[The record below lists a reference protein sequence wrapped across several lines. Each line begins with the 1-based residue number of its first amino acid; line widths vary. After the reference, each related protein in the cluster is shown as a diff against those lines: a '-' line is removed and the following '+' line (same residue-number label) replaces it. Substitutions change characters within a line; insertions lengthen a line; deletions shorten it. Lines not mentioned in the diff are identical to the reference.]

1 MHPSFKRLAV
11 ASVVAATLTAC
22 GGSDNS
28 NNFIP
33 FVPPPAATNPPPA
46 SPAVPGTMDVKL
58 IAFNDLHG
66 NLEPPKLSISAP
78 AKGGGTV
85 PVPAGGAAYLASAIA
100 SLKARNPNNAVVSA
114 GDMIGASPLVSALFL
129 DESTIEAVNA
139 MKIDFNAVGNH
150 EFDKGQTELL
160 RMKNGGCAKNT
171 ALEPCRVNKSFPGA
185 NFGFLA
191 ANTVKGDGNTLF
203 PATGMKTFTKDGATV
218 KVAFIGMTLKGT
230 PNIVTPA
237 GVAGLTFKDEA
248 DTANALIP
256 QLKAQGADAIVV
268 VIHEGGTTTVG
279 YNDKSCAGLSGDILP
294 ILNKLDTSVDI
305 VISGHT
311 HRSYVC
317 DYAKTNPAKPFL
329 LTSAGQ
335 YGTLLTDINLTIDT
349 RTRKVTAKAADN
361 VIVQGEAY
369 TSGSTTVALTDQY
382 PTFDKNQEV
391 ASLINQYLTIAGPL
405 VQRVVGSL
413 TATATRTQTASKES
427 VLGNLIADAQLTA
440 TSPAGKG
447 AAQIAFMNPGGVRAD
462 LAPAGDGSVTYGQI
476 FAVQPFGNSLVVK
489 TMTGAQIKALLEQQ
503 FNSGSNTTTSPKVL
517 LPSAGFSYTYNLQV
531 AAGSRITNMSLN
543 GTAMA
548 DGTSYRVTM
557 NSFLATGGDNFTV
570 FNQGTDT
577 LGGDQDVDA
586 LEAYIKANSP
596 LAPPATGR
604 ITVLP

>member
-1 MHPSFKRLAV
+1 MHPSSKHAALAGAV
-11 ASVVAATLTAC
+11 LAMLTAC
-22 GGSDNS
+22 GGS
-28 NNFIP
+28 NNTNGFLPI
-33 FVPPPAATNPPPA
+33 AAPPPA
-46 SPAVPGTMDVKL
+46 SIPPAPAPATVDVKL

-66 NLEPPKLSISAP
+66 NLEPPKLSITAP
-78 AKGGGTV
+78 AKAGGTV
-85 PVPAGGAAYLASAIA
+85 AVPAGGAAYLASAIA
-100 SLKARNPNNAVVSA
+100 DLKAKNPNNAVVSA

-237 GVAGLTFKDEA
+237 GVAGLSFKDEA

-256 QLKAQGADAIVV
+256 QLKAQGADAVVV

-294 ILNKLDTSVDI
+294 ILDKLDASVDI

-317 DYAKTNPAKPFL
+317 DYGKTNPAKPFL

-369 TSGSTTVALTDQY
+369 TSGATTVALTDQY
-382 PTFDKNQEV
+382 PTFAKNQEV
-391 ASLINQYLTIAGPL
+391 AALISQYLTIAGPL

-427 VLGNLIADAQLTA
+427 VLGNLIADAQLAA
-440 TSPAGKG
+440 TSPVGKG

-489 TMTGAQIKALLEQQ
+489 TMTGAQIKAVLEQQ
-503 FNSGSNTTTSPKVL
+503 FNSGANTAAAPKVL
-517 LPSAGFSYTYNLQV
+517 LPSKGLTYSYSLS
-531 AAGSRITNMSLN
+531 APAGSRISGLSLN
-543 GTAMA
+543 GTAMVDA
-548 DGTSYRVTM
+548 TTYRVTM

-570 FNQGTDT
+570 FNQGTDS

-586 LEAYIKANSP
+586 LEAYIKAGSP
-596 LAPPATGR
+596 LAPPATDR
-604 ITVLP
+604 LTVLP